1 MTTSPTL
8 PQNFITDTWV
18 KATWEEFMALAYN
31 PTYETGKAYYN
42 RGRARIEMTPIGW
55 NHAEDNSIIST
66 LVILFCALRRIPVK
80 ELTNCSFRKTNL
92 QEAQPDIAFYIA
104 SLDNIP
110 PRSNSPVDL
119 NQFAPPALVVEMAAS
134 SVGDDLGEKRLLY
147 ERLAVQEYWVVD
159 VNRAEVTAFAVA
171 DGGSRQI
178 DSSQVLP
185 GLTMALVRETLERS
199 LAEEHGAVTR
209 WLLSQF
215 G

>member
-1 MTTSPTL
+1 
-8 PQNFITDTWV
+8 
-18 KATWEEFMALAYN
+18 
-31 PTYETGKAYYN
+31 
-42 RGRARIEMTPIGW
+42 
-55 NHAEDNSIIST
+55 
-66 LVILFCALRRIPVK
+66 
-80 ELTNCSFRKTNL
+80 
-92 QEAQPDIAFYIA
+92 
-104 SLDNIP
+104 
-110 PRSNSPVDL
+110 VDL

-178 DSSQVLP
+178 DTSQVLP

-199 LAEEHGAVTR
+199 RAEEHGAVTR
-209 WLLSQF
+209 WLLSEF

>member
-1 MTTSPTL
+1 
-8 PQNFITDTWV
+8 
-18 KATWEEFMALAYN
+18 
-31 PTYETGKAYYN
+31 
-42 RGRARIEMTPIGW
+42 
-55 NHAEDNSIIST
+55 
-66 LVILFCALRRIPVK
+66 
-80 ELTNCSFRKTNL
+80 
-92 QEAQPDIAFYIA
+92 
-104 SLDNIP
+104 
-110 PRSNSPVDL
+110 
-119 NQFAPPALVVEMAAS
+119 MAAS

-159 VNRAEVTAFAVA
+159 VNRTEVTAFAVA

-199 LAEEHGAVTR
+199 RTEEHGAITR